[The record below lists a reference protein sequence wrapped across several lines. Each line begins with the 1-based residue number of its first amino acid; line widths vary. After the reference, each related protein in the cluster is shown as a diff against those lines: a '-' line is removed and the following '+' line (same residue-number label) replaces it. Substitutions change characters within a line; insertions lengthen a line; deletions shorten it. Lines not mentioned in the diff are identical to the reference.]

1 MNGMRQNKNY
11 MNIERGWK
19 MPDFKKIIKDLKLV
33 ATIIEWDFPLEYN
46 IKIHEIINILEE
58 IEEKLN

>member
-1 MNGMRQNKNY
+1 
-11 MNIERGWK
+11 